1 MQEKVYVF
9 GDDNTPGAVKPEGT
23 YIRIYP
29 MRAPA
34 YSVPLWPSGTGG
46 HAGGDAVML
55 ADLFLLQKPADKY
68 LRAADQRAGAYSIL
82 TGAAANHSIASGQPV
97 NIADLVPGLALP
109 DYPPMPAHDGPVPM
123 PPKV

>member
-34 YSVPLWPSGTGG
+34 YAVPLGP
-46 HAGGDAVML
+46 
-55 ADLFLLQKPADKY
+55 PAK
-68 LRAADQRAGAYSIL
+68 AA
-82 TGAAANHSIASGQPV
+82 
-97 NIADLVPGLALP
+97 
-109 DYPPMPAHDGPVPM
+109 MPAATR
-123 PPKV
+123 